1 MSRFTQVLRDA
12 LARARHGWRGR
23 VPVIFQDEISECGL
37 ASIAMVAGYHGKALS
52 LRQLRRDYRVARD
65 GMSLFQMIRVGEA
78 LGFACRPLRL
88 PLKGLR
94 QLRTPSILFWH
105 NMHFVVL
112 QSAGAKGVH
121 IVDPAVGRRFY
132 RWEEALSMFSG
143 VALEMVPGLAFTTR
157 IEARPPAVFGVA
169 GVLSRN
175 PWLWRYLLP
184 MGLLSVLGYLGAIAA
199 PKLFSLTVDE
209 VVTKNDQDLLFLI
222 LYVFGGIFLF
232 KTVAAWLRA
241 VLDTRLRIALSQDL
255 STGVIAWLLRLPA
268 SYFERRAAGD
278 ILRRTQATDKVFLTF
293 TAGWMDIAI
302 DLAFGLAF
310 LLLMGLVNV
319 QLALLSLLLCLLFF
333 MVRGLTLPMME
344 RDHQRSIEAETAR
357 NVTLLG
363 TLDCIESVKLYNQ
376 EAVRLANWSNQH
388 TDTEIARASVQRL
401 QAMNQV
407 VHEGLSHGHSLL
419 VSALGALAVLNGE
432 NSVGDLFAFVLYKDM
447 FMGCALKVVDR
458 YMGLRLVTVE
468 LRRIDDIVEEA
479 VEPTES
485 SVYSAGPL
493 ESGQALRRVRLDDAC
508 FRYSSFDRPTFE
520 HLHFQLAGA
529 ARRIAIFGPS
539 GCGKSTLLKVLA
551 GFYPLDAGQLRIN
564 GLSLRQFGLRRYRQC
579 VAYVTAHDEI
589 IAGSVLENIVMD
601 SDGSDAAHLKAC
613 VEQAG
618 LLDSILG
625 LSNGFNTLV
634 GSMGVQL
641 SSGQKQRLLIARAL
655 YRRPELLLLDEPT
668 SHLDP
673 GARDVIIETIR
684 RLPML
689 CVIVTHD
696 RAVAL
701 ACDQIWLMRQGSL
714 RRLGRRRT

>member
-157 IEARPPAVFGVA
+157 IEARPPTVFGVA

-468 LRRIDDIVEEA
+468 LRRIDDIVDEA
-479 VEPTES
+479 AEPTES

-564 GLSLRQFGLRRYRQC
+564 GLSLRQFGLRRYRRC